1 MSEPITKP
9 RVSAAAKIVLVLAAA
24 AVLLAVFALAAPG
37 SKFFFPL
44 VSLWCNLAL
53 FACVLLVLR
62 VAGIKFDLFHK
73 AVLVGLWAAALVY
86 FFWALGRRSFV
97 YIWDYVNYINKQY
110 WAEAAFLQGPAA
122 GFQFIFGS
130 FAEDYTNFI
139 TLFLEFPFCLS
150 DRTGDSFAF
159 CQVFSIL
166 PMLLVLLAGLTIKV
180 GQMLRVKNR
189 FWYFLIGMTWMVTYP
204 WLRMSAMLS
213 QPDWFGLIFG
223 FSILLLT
230 LDFRFEKLEPVRFCL
245 LFAAT
250 AAIILSRRWY
260 LYFVVGYYFAYAVLV
275 LVSSA
280 RTARAG
286 QKKQALLQVRNL
298 VLFGL
303 MSMVA
308 MLVLLWPMV
317 SRILAYSYAERYSY
331 YNGGGFAAEIS
342 LQFWRMGL
350 MNLVLVGM
358 GLWFSLKKRKMPAL
372 PCLAGLEILLSML
385 LFTRVQTT
393 GSQHML
399 LFLPGWFL
407 LFLIG
412 AAALA
417 EGMNRRRNLKIGF
430 WLFTIAFATSVRC
443 SPLTTVALPDFLIGR
458 TLLSAS
464 PQESARD
471 FAAIDDLVYGRKD
484 LPQIEAIASWIDTH
498 CADGEIAYM
507 IPHDT
512 LYCPDHFKNCLLPQ
526 TPINNKLAFG
536 FSVPGTHYF
545 PMQFFEAKYVL
556 TADPFPLTHVND
568 PENEMSH
575 KLNEMFLAVRDEY
588 FALEETFDMGN
599 GTTFTIWRRTVAPSR
614 AEVEYYLSA
623 FTEEDAKYPEMFS
636 QVAENWLAARGL

>member
-1 MSEPITKP
+1 MTDTITKP
-9 RVSAAAKIVLVLAAA
+9 RVSAAAKTALVLAAA
-24 AVLLAVFALAAPG
+24 AVLLAVFAQAAPG

-44 VSLWCNLAL
+44 VSLWCNLTL

-73 AVLVGLWAAALVY
+73 AVIVGLWAAALIY
-86 FFWALGRRSFV
+86 FFWALNRRSFV

-110 WAEAAFLQGPAA
+110 SAEAAFLQSPTA
-122 GFQFIFGS
+122 GFHYIFGS

-139 TLFLEFPFCLS
+139 TLFLDFPFCLS

-180 GQMLRVKNR
+180 GQMLQVKNR
-189 FWYFLIGMTWMVTYP
+189 FWYFLIGMSWMVTYP

-275 LVSSA
+275 LVSSV
-280 RTARAG
+280 RIARAG

-308 MLVLLWPMV
+308 MLILLWPMV
-317 SRILAYSYAERYSY
+317 RKILGFDYAGRYSY
-331 YNGGGFAAEIS
+331 YNFGGLTLELAAQTLRI
-342 LQFWRMGL
+342 GL
-350 MNLVLVGM
+350 LNFILIGL
-358 GLWFSLKKRKMPAL
+358 GLWFAAKRHLPAL
-372 PCLAGLEILLSML
+372 SCLAGAELLISLL
-385 LFTRVQTT
+385 LFIRVQNS
-393 GSQHML
+393 GSHQML
-399 LFLPGWFL
+399 LFLPGWFI
-407 LFLIG
+407 LFLLG

-417 EGMNRRRNLKIGF
+417 EGISRHRAAKVVF
-430 WLFTIAFATSVRC
+430 WVFTLVFAVSVRC
-443 SPLTTVALPDFLIGR
+443 SPLTVVAMPGFLVDHFPLEVTREFVRLDKLIY
-458 TLLSAS
+458 
-464 PQESARD
+464 D
-471 FAAIDDLVYGRKD
+471 RKD
-484 LPQIEAIASWIDTH
+484 LPQIKAIANWIDTH
-498 CADGEIAYM
+498 CAEDELSYM
-507 IPHDT
+507 IPHDM
-512 LYCPDHFKNCLLPQ
+512 LYCPDHFKNCLLPEM
-526 TPINNKLAFG
+526 PINDKLAFG
-536 FSVPGTHYF
+536 FSVPGTHNF

-556 TADPFPLTHVND
+556 TADPFPQTFVGSG
-568 PENEMSH
+568 EMSH
-575 KLNEMFLAVRDEY
+575 KLNERFLAVRDEY
-588 FALEETFDMGN
+588 FALEATFDMGN
-599 GTTFTIWRRTVAPSR
+599 GTTFTIWRRTVAPTR

-636 QVAENWLAARGL
+636 EIAESWLAARGL

>member
-9 RVSAAAKIVLVLAAA
+9 RVSAAAKTALVLAAA

-73 AVLVGLWAAALVY
+73 AVLIGLWAAALVY

-110 WAEAAFLQGPAA
+110 WAEAAFLQSPAA

-180 GQMLRVKNR
+180 GQMLQVKHR
-189 FWYFLIGMTWMVTYP
+189 FWYFLMGFSWCITFP
-204 WLRMSAMLS
+204 FLRMSAMLG

-230 LDFRFEKLEPVRFCL
+230 LDFRFERLQPLRFCL

-260 LYFVVGYYFAYAVLV
+260 LYLVVGYYFAYAALV
-275 LVSSA
+275 LVSSV

-286 QKKQALLQVRNL
+286 QKPQALMQVRNL

-308 MLVLLWPMV
+308 MLILLWPMV
-317 SRILAYSYAERYSY
+317 RKILGFNYAGRYSY
-331 YNGGGFAAEIS
+331 YNFGGLTLELAAQALRI
-342 LQFWRMGL
+342 GL
-350 MNLVLVGM
+350 LNFILIGL
-358 GLWFSLKKRKMPAL
+358 GLWFAAKRRLPAL
-372 PCLAGLEILLSML
+372 PCLAGAELLISLL
-385 LFTRVQTT
+385 LFIRVQNS
-393 GSQHML
+393 GSHQML
-399 LFLPGWFL
+399 LFLPGWLL
-407 LFLIG
+407 LFLTG

-417 EGMNRRRNLKIGF
+417 EGIQKHRELK
-430 WLFTIAFATSVRC
+430 LFYWVFTLVFAVSVRC
-443 SPLTTVALPDFLIGR
+443 SPLTVVAMPGFLVDHFPLEATSEFVRLDQLIY
-458 TLLSAS
+458 
-464 PQESARD
+464 D
-471 FAAIDDLVYGRKD
+471 RKD
-484 LPQIEAIASWIDTH
+484 LPQIKAIANWIDTH
-498 CADGEIAYM
+498 CAEGEISYM
-507 IPHDT
+507 IPHDM
-512 LYCPDHFKNCLLPQ
+512 LYCPDHFKNCQLPA
-526 TPINNKLAFG
+526 TPINDKLAFG
-536 FSVPGTHYF
+536 FSVPGTHNF

-556 TADPFPLTHVND
+556 TADPFPQTFVGNG
-568 PENEMSH
+568 EMSH
-575 KLNEMFLAVRDEY
+575 KLNERFLAVRDEY
-588 FALEETFDMGN
+588 FALEATFDMGN
-599 GTTFTIWRRTVAPSR
+599 GTTFTIWRRTVAPTR

-623 FTEEDAKYPEMFS
+623 FKEEDAQYPEMFS
-636 QVAENWLAARGL
+636 EIAESWLAARGL

>member
-1 MSEPITKP
+1 MTDTIT
-9 RVSAAAKIVLVLAAA
+9 RLRTSNTAKCVLALAAA

-37 SKFFFPL
+37 SGFFFPL

-62 VAGIKFDLFHK
+62 VAGVKFDLFHK
-73 AVLVGLWAAALVY
+73 AVIVGLWAAALLY
-86 FFWALGRRSFV
+86 FFWALDRRSFV
-97 YIWDYVNYINKQY
+97 YIWDYFNYINKQY
-110 WAEAAFLQGPAA
+110 SAEAAFLQGPAA
-122 GFQFIFGS
+122 GFQYIFGS

-139 TLFLEFPFCLS
+139 TLFLDFPFCLS

-260 LYFVVGYYFAYAVLV
+260 LYLVVGYYFAYAALV
-275 LVSSA
+275 LVSSV

-286 QKKQALLQVRNL
+286 QKPQALLQVRNL

-308 MLVLLWPMV
+308 MLILLWPMV
-317 SRILAYSYAERYSY
+317 RKILGFDYAGRYSY
-331 YNGGGFAAEIS
+331 YNFGGLTLELVAQALRI
-342 LQFWRMGL
+342 GL
-350 MNLVLVGM
+350 LNFILIGL
-358 GLWFSLKKRKMPAL
+358 GLWFAAKRRLPAL
-372 PCLAGLEILLSML
+372 PCLAGAELLISLLLFIRVQNSGSHQML
-385 LFTRVQTT
+385 LFVP
-393 GSQHML
+393 GWLL
-399 LFLPGWFL
+399 LFLT
-407 LFLIG
+407 G
-412 AAALA
+412 AAALS
-417 EGMNRRRNLKIGF
+417 EGIQKHRDLK
-430 WLFTIAFATSVRC
+430 LFYWVFTLVFAVSVRC
-443 SPLTTVALPDFLIGR
+443 SPLTVVAMPGFLVDYFPLKATSEFVRLDKLIY
-458 TLLSAS
+458 
-464 PQESARD
+464 D
-471 FAAIDDLVYGRKD
+471 RKD
-484 LPQIEAIASWIDTH
+484 LPQIKAIANWIDTH
-498 CADGEIAYM
+498 CAEGELSYM
-507 IPHDT
+507 IPHDM
-512 LYCPDHFKNCLLPQ
+512 LYCPDHFKNCLLPEM
-526 TPINNKLAFG
+526 PINDKLAFG
-536 FSVPGTHYF
+536 FSVPGTHNF

-556 TADPFPLTHVND
+556 TADPFPQTFVGNG
-568 PENEMSH
+568 EMSH
-575 KLNEMFLAVRDEY
+575 KLNERFLAVRDEY
-588 FALEETFDMGN
+588 FTQEATFDMGN
-599 GTTFTIWRRTVAPSR
+599 GTTFTIWRRTASPTR

-623 FTEEDAKYPEMFS
+623 FKEEDAQYPEMFS
-636 QVAENWLAARGL
+636 QIAESWLAARGL

>member
-9 RVSAAAKIVLVLAAA
+9 RVSAAAKTALVLAAA
-24 AVLLAVFALAAPG
+24 AVLLAVFAQAAPG

-44 VSLWCNLAL
+44 VSLWCNLVL

-73 AVLVGLWAAALVY
+73 AVLVGLWAAALLY
-86 FFWALGRRSFV
+86 FFWALERRSFV
-97 YIWDYVNYINKQY
+97 YIWDYFNYINKQY
-110 WAEAAFLQGPAA
+110 SAEAAFLQGPAA
-122 GFQFIFGS
+122 GFQYIFGS

-139 TLFLEFPFCLS
+139 TLFLDFPFCLS

-189 FWYFLIGMTWMVTYP
+189 FWYFLMGFSWCITFP
-204 WLRMSAMLS
+204 FLRMSAILG

-260 LYFVVGYYFAYAVLV
+260 LYFVVGYYFAYAALV
-275 LVSSA
+275 LVSSV

-286 QKKQALLQVRNL
+286 QKPQALVQVRNL

-308 MLVLLWPMV
+308 MLILLWPMV
-317 SRILAYSYAERYSY
+317 RKILGFDYAGRYSY
-331 YNGGGFAAEIS
+331 YNFGGLTLELAAQALRI
-342 LQFWRMGL
+342 GL
-350 MNLVLVGM
+350 LNFILIGL
-358 GLWFSLKKRKMPAL
+358 GLWFAAKRRLPAL
-372 PCLAGLEILLSML
+372 PCLAGAELLISLL
-385 LFTRVQTT
+385 LFIRVQNS
-393 GSQHML
+393 GSHQML
-399 LFLPGWFL
+399 LFLPGWLL

-417 EGMNRRRNLKIGF
+417 EGIQKHRELK
-430 WLFTIAFATSVRC
+430 LFYWVFTLVFAVSVRC
-443 SPLTTVALPDFLIGR
+443 SPLTVVAMPGFLVDHFPLEATREFVRLDQLIY
-458 TLLSAS
+458 
-464 PQESARD
+464 D
-471 FAAIDDLVYGRKD
+471 RKD
-484 LPQIEAIASWIDTH
+484 LPQIKAIANWIDTH
-498 CADGEIAYM
+498 CAEGELSYM
-507 IPHDT
+507 IPHDM
-512 LYCPDHFKNCLLPQ
+512 LYCPDHFKNCLLPE
-526 TPINNKLAFG
+526 TPINDKLAFG
-536 FSVPGTHYF
+536 FSVPGTHNF
-545 PMQFFEAKYVL
+545 PMQFFEAKYIL
-556 TADPFPLTHVND
+556 TADPFPQTFVGSGEL
-568 PENEMSH
+568 SH
-575 KLNEMFLAVRDEY
+575 RWNEMFLAVRDEY
-588 FALEETFDMGN
+588 FTQEATFDMGN
-599 GTTFTIWRRTVAPSR
+599 GTTFTIWRRTAAPTR

-623 FTEEDAKYPEMFS
+623 FTEEDAQYPEMFS
-636 QVAENWLAARGL
+636 EIAESWLAARGL

>member
-1 MSEPITKP
+1 MTDTIT
-9 RVSAAAKIVLVLAAA
+9 RLRTSNTAKCVLALAAA
-24 AVLLAVFALAAPG
+24 AVLLAVFAQAAPG
-37 SKFFFPL
+37 SGFFFPL

-73 AVLVGLWAAALVY
+73 AVLVGLWAAALLY

-97 YIWDYVNYINKQY
+97 YIWDYFNYINKQY
-110 WAEAAFLQGPAA
+110 SAEAAFLQGPAA
-122 GFQFIFGS
+122 GFQYIFGS

-139 TLFLEFPFCLS
+139 TLFLDFPFCLS

-159 CQVFSIL
+159 YQVFSIL

-189 FWYFLIGMTWMVTYP
+189 FWYFLMGFSWCITFP
-204 WLRMSAMLS
+204 FLRMSAMLG

-230 LDFRFEKLEPVRFCL
+230 LDFRFESLQPVRFCL

-260 LYFVVGYYFAYAVLV
+260 LYFVVGYYFAYAALV
-275 LVSSA
+275 LVSSV

-308 MLVLLWPMV
+308 MLILLWPMV
-317 SRILAYSYAERYSY
+317 RKILSYDYDGRYAY
-331 YNGGGFAAEIS
+331 YNFGGLTLELAAQALRI
-342 LQFWRMGL
+342 GL
-350 MNLVLVGM
+350 LNFILIEL
-358 GLWFSLKKRKMPAL
+358 GLWLAAKRRLPAL
-372 PCLAGLEILLSML
+372 PCLAGAELLISLL
-385 LFTRVQTT
+385 LFIRVQNS
-393 GSQHML
+393 GSHQML

-407 LFLIG
+407 LFLLG

-417 EGMNRRRNLKIGF
+417 EGIQKHRELK
-430 WLFTIAFATSVRC
+430 LFYWVFTLVFAVSVRC
-443 SPLTTVALPDFLIGR
+443 SPLTTIALPGFLVDHFPLAVTEEFVRLDKLIY
-458 TLLSAS
+458 
-464 PQESARD
+464 D
-471 FAAIDDLVYGRKD
+471 RKD
-484 LPQIEAIASWIDTH
+484 LPQIKAIANWIDTH
-498 CADGEIAYM
+498 CAEGELSYM
-507 IPHDT
+507 IPHDM
-512 LYCPDHFKNCLLPQ
+512 LYCPDHFKNCQLPA
-526 TPINNKLAFG
+526 TPINDKLAFG
-536 FSVPGTHYF
+536 FSVPGTHNF

-556 TADPFPLTHVND
+556 TADPFPQTFVGNG
-568 PENEMSH
+568 EMSH
-575 KLNEMFLAVRDEY
+575 KLNERFLAVRDEY
-588 FALEETFDMGN
+588 FAQEATFDMGN
-599 GTTFTIWRRTVAPSR
+599 GTTFTIWRRTVAPTR

-623 FTEEDAKYPEMFS
+623 FTEEDARYPEMFS
-636 QVAENWLAARGL
+636 EIAESWLAARGL